1 MKNTI
6 PELALV
12 VLIAVGLRQIDLG
25 FYSGTVIGM
34 KFGPQALGIYAR
46 AYQLVNTPT
55 SNLKSTI
62 ALVIF
67 PALSRLQNDPERL
80 RSCRRSCP
88 CRIR

>member
-12 VLIAVGLRQIDLG
+12 VLIAVGLRQ
-25 FYSGTVIGM
+25 
-34 KFGPQALGIYAR
+34 
-46 AYQLVNTPT
+46 
-55 SNLKSTI
+55 I